1 MQEDAKV
8 PVGNL
13 VAVIAA
19 QDEDNAPLIG
29 ATAAPFLQ
37 ILKPFIKRPLNL
49 VL

>member
-19 QDEDNAPLIG
+19 ADEDIAPLIG
-29 ATAAPFLQ
+29 TTATPFLQ
-37 ILKPFIKRPLNL
+37 LLKPLIGCPLNL